1 MCGRKVFWT
10 LCAGMIMLNSCQQ
23 EMVQDIMP
31 QDDSPQALIKKTFT
45 ASFVNTKTY
54 RDDNQQNGFSQG
66 DIIRYFGNVSTD
78 IRSTIVADTG
88 ESISLELFLSP
99 DDTEVTAVYGG
110 MGLENQSDNSFQ
122 VLVSEDKIHIGDGSF
137 SSSQVAVS
145 HTDANESRLFFY
157 NVTSLVKFTLER
169 DDVRKAVMFSNDGS
183 IINSRSLS
191 VYYNNGVPEADQYNE
206 DAVSFAPLS
215 IKGSGTYYIPMMPQK
230 ISGGFTIEF
239 YDGDDEFI
247 GTARSN
253 KSLDI
258 GTNEIINL
266 GVLDK
271 RISKTEMLYQ
281 IADWENDRYYY
292 SLTNGSVMAI
302 QRNHDTDTKFA
313 YSTTVYNKNL
323 GPDYSILVHSD
334 SDGVVHAIET
344 LQANYELTY
353 SDSGDSFVVEKTY
366 INGDGKIQKDKFDP
380 IPNPNYNRDKL
391 PPDYSMYEGLSPHQ
405 VLTWYAILSPI
416 ANCLSAIAGKSWF
429 GASALVAS
437 LGNATSPLGTPT
449 LSKAV
454 ALTSFAVA
462 IGTILLAGASGGIG
476 IAAVAMFVSIADV
489 FNASM
494 LEKQDEMVNI
504 LYGNAVPVT
513 LGYEVLSETSVR
525 LSCAVSEWAP
535 ARVGII
541 LADGILVNKHNC
553 IQKKSVE
560 IQQDQTEYSVTFSGL
575 IPGKKYKYRAYLT
588 DDDASYIDYC
598 KYASEIKEFYLY
610 KGADDLGLSAV
621 WATCNLGA
629 AAPWEKGILFSSL
642 SDAKEV
648 AENITGWRLPTRAE
662 CEELVGKLYYTQ
674 FHFVNGWQYK
684 DNESLFFPLTQDSYG
699 LYMTSSGHPN
709 YGQSFSYVWYLTT
722 QGIGVNWMATPVAI
736 RLVKE

>member
-1 MCGRKVFWT
+1 
-10 LCAGMIMLNSCQQ
+10 ML
-23 EMVQDIMP
+23 
-31 QDDSPQALIKKTFT
+31 
-45 ASFVNTKTY
+45 
-54 RDDNQQNGFSQG
+54 
-66 DIIRYFGNVSTD
+66 
-78 IRSTIVADTG
+78 
-88 ESISLELFLSP
+88 
-99 DDTEVTAVYGG
+99 
-110 MGLENQSDNSFQ
+110 
-122 VLVSEDKIHIGDGSF
+122 GS
-137 SSSQVAVS
+137 
-145 HTDANESRLFFY
+145 
-157 NVTSLVKFTLER
+157 
-169 DDVRKAVMFSNDGS
+169 
-183 IINSRSLS
+183 
-191 VYYNNGVPEADQYNE
+191 
-206 DAVSFAPLS
+206 
-215 IKGSGTYYIPMMPQK
+215 
-230 ISGGFTIEF
+230 
-239 YDGDDEFI
+239 
-247 GTARSN
+247 
-253 KSLDI
+253 
-258 GTNEIINL
+258 
-266 GVLDK
+266 
-271 RISKTEMLYQ
+271 
-281 IADWENDRYYY
+281 
-292 SLTNGSVMAI
+292 
-302 QRNHDTDTKFA
+302 
-313 YSTTVYNKNL
+313 
-323 GPDYSILVHSD
+323 SIL
-334 SDGVVHAIET
+334 
-344 LQANYELTY
+344 
-353 SDSGDSFVVEKTY
+353 
-366 INGDGKIQKDKFDP
+366 
-380 IPNPNYNRDKL
+380 
-391 PPDYSMYEGLSPHQ
+391 
-405 VLTWYAILSPI
+405 
-416 ANCLSAIAGKSWF
+416 
-429 GASALVAS
+429 
-437 LGNATSPLGTPT
+437 
-449 LSKAV
+449 
-454 ALTSFAVA
+454 
-462 IGTILLAGASGGIG
+462 GIG